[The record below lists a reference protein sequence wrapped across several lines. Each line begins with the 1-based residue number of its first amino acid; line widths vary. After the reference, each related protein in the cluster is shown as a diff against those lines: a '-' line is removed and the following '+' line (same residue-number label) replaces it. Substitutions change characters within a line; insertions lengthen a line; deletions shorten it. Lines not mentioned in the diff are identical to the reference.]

1 MLNIENLEIRK
12 KIVEIGKKMYENKL
26 VAGTSGNISM
36 RNLKKEDSF
45 FITPSGIPYDQI
57 KEEDIVEIN
66 SKGEPYLNSQKP
78 SSEWRM
84 HLEVYK
90 NYEKYNAVVHT
101 HSTFATAFSVI
112 NEGIPLILVEMTPFL
127 GGELE
132 VAPYRPAG
140 SQELANIIIPYLSEK
155 NSCLLGNH
163 GTISCGRTLEEAF
176 ISAEYVE
183 DASKIYYYAKTL
195 GKPQIIK

>member
-1 MLNIENLEIRK
+1 MSYKENEIRK
-12 KIVEIGKKMYENKL
+12 MIVEIGKKMYDNKL
-26 VAGTSGNISM
+26 VAGTSGNISV
-36 RNLKKEDSF
+36 RNLEKENSF
-45 FITPSGIPYDQI
+45 FITPSSIPYDKI
-57 KEEDIVEIN
+57 REEDIVEIN
-66 SKGEPYLNSQKP
+66 LEGKPYLDTQRP
-78 SSEWRM
+78 SSEWKM

-90 NYEKYNAVVHT
+90 NYEKYNAIVHT

-132 VAPYRPAG
+132 VAPYKPAG
-140 SQELANIIIPYLSEK
+140 SQELADVIIPYLDKK

-163 GTISCGRTLEEAF
+163 GTISCGKTLEDAF

-195 GKPQIIK
+195 GIPQIIK